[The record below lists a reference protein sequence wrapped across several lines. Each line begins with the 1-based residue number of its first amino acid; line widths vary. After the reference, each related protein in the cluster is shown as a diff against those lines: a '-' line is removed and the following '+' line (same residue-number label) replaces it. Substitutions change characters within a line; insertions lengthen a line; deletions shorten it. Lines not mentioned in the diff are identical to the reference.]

1 MVPQVLDDAG
11 HRQSR
16 RACRLAQVEPGSS
29 RRRDHTSTIRAI
41 ISKRAATNDEWQDGV
56 ERCWAE
62 LTDALTENI
71 DTTRKFLLEDCTADE
86 ASWIS
91 EVYDDI
97 VYKTQSREYIDLLR
111 KSIERF
117 PEEDKKRHLT
127 ENLELTV
134 RTMLLDD

>member
-1 MVPQVLDDAG
+1 MTDP
-11 HRQSR
+11 
-16 RACRLAQVEPGSS
+16 
-29 RRRDHTSTIRAI
+29 STIRAI

-86 ASWIS
+86 ATWIS

-117 PEEDKKRHLT
+117 PEEDKKLHLT

>member
-1 MVPQVLDDAG
+1 MTD
-11 HRQSR
+11 
-16 RACRLAQVEPGSS
+16 
-29 RRRDHTSTIRAI
+29 TSTIRAI

-117 PEEDKKRHLT
+117 PEEDTKLHLT

-134 RTMLLDD
+134 RPMLLDD

>member
-1 MVPQVLDDAG
+1 MTD
-11 HRQSR
+11 
-16 RACRLAQVEPGSS
+16 
-29 RRRDHTSTIRAI
+29 TSTIRAI

-56 ERCWAE
+56 ERCGAE
-62 LTDALTENI
+62 LTDALTENS

>member
-1 MVPQVLDDAG
+1 MTNSD
-11 HRQSR
+11 
-16 RACRLAQVEPGSS
+16 
-29 RRRDHTSTIRAI
+29 TIRAI
-41 ISKRAATNDEWQDGV
+41 IERRATTNDEWQEGV

-62 LTDALTENI
+62 LTDALTEDI
-71 DTTRKFLLEDCTADE
+71 DVARKFLLEDCTADE

-117 PEEDKKRHLT
+117 PEEDKKRHLS
-127 ENLELTV
+127 ENLELAV
-134 RTMLLDD
+134 RTMLLDS